1 MGAFFY
7 FAGMK
12 KAYFTE
18 DFLQFFIDLAPNNNK
33 DWFDLNRKRYLESV
47 KKPFE
52 VFVGDLIEELK
63 KNKEVNDDLRPSD
76 CIFRIN
82 RDIRFSKDKTPYKL
96 NVSASITKGGKK
108 TMDQPGLYIELGP
121 EYLGI
126 YTGVYMPDKNQL
138 LNIRNFIAGHL
149 KAFDKIVNDKAFV
162 KTFGNIQGEKS
173 KILPSELKAA
183 AEKQSL
189 IYNKQFYVMHRTEP
203 DVILDKNLLDYC
215 IKNYKNAGQL
225 NEFLF
230 KAL

>member
-12 KAYFTE
+12 NACFTD
-18 DFLQFFIDLAPNNNK
+18 DFLQFFMDLAPNNNK

-52 VFVGDLIEELK
+52 DFVAELIAELK
-63 KNKEVNDDLRPSD
+63 KSKEVNEDLRPSD

-108 TMDQPGLYIELGP
+108 NMDYPGLYIELGP

-126 YTGVYMPDKNQL
+126 YTGLYMPDKNQL
-138 LNIRNFIAGHL
+138 LNIRNYIAKHL
-149 KAFDKIVNDKAFV
+149 KPFDNIIKEKAFV
-162 KTFGNIQGEKS
+162 NTYGGIQGEKS
-173 KILPSELKAA
+173 KILPSELKTA

-189 IYNKQFYVMHRTEP
+189 IYNKQFYVMHRAEP
-203 DVILDKNLLDYC
+203 EIILDKQLLSYC
-215 IKNYKNAGQL
+215 LKQYRNASKL
-225 NEFLF
+225 NDFIF